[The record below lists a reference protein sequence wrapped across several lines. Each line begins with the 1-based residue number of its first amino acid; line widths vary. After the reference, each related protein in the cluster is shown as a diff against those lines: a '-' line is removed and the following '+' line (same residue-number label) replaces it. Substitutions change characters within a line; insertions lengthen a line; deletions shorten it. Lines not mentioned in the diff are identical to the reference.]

1 VATRVQAAAA
11 LLADLQRPGRQ
22 GSGHAA
28 LAPEQSPPQ
37 PQAEAQSQ
45 PHGDAPRRGR
55 SGGPSLKGRALKYL
69 AAREHSRLELT
80 RKLAPHAESAEQ
92 VNALLDDFEAKG
104 LLSAQRFV
112 DSVLHRKAARFGAA
126 RLQAELAQHQ
136 LPPGMAREATS
147 ALRETE
153 FERAHTLWAR
163 RYGEPAPTPQ
173 EQARQMRFLA
183 ARGFSG
189 EVIRRVVRGEGFT
202 QT

>member
-1 VATRVQAAAA
+1 VLAAEP
-11 LLADLQRPGRQ
+11 LQPPAEGETQ
-22 GSGHAA
+22 
-28 LAPEQSPPQ
+28 PQ
-37 PQAEAQSQ
+37 PQ

-55 SGGPSLKGRALKYL
+55 PGGLSLKGRALKYL

-92 VNALLDDFEAKG
+92 VTALLDDFEAKG

-136 LPPGMAREATS
+136 LPPGMAREAT
-147 ALRETE
+147 ACLRDTE
-153 FERAHTLWAR
+153 FERAHALWAR
-163 RYGEPAPTPQ
+163 RYGEPAQTPQ
-173 EQARQMRFLA
+173 DQARQMRFLA